1 MSDPWPSYFVK
12 TLLVLVAVLFGMI
25 VALATGIVVS
35 VAGAGL
41 SSAIASS
48 GVGFGGSVSL
58 ALVIEKAL
66 GLL

>member
-1 MSDPWPSYFVK
+1 MADPSSSYFVK
-12 TLLVLVAVLFGMI
+12 TLLVVVALLLGMI
-25 VALATGIVVS
+25 VALITGMLAS
-35 VAGAGL
+35 AGGAGL

-58 ALVIEKAL
+58 MLLIEKAL